1 VSSKELAMKI
11 ATVALDKKAKD
22 IAVMDL
28 RGLSSLCEFQV
39 ICSGDSDRQ
48 VAAIAQHIESICK
61 SELNLKP
68 SLTEGKSTANWILL
82 DFHGVMVH
90 IFVDEFR
97 RFYAIETLWPQAEI
111 TPITSAL

>member
-1 VSSKELAMKI
+1 MTI
-11 ATVALDKKAKD
+11 ATAALDKKAKD

-48 VAAIAQHIESICK
+48 VAAIAEHIESVCK
-61 SELNLKP
+61 TELNLKP
-68 SLTEGKSTANWILL
+68 SMAEGKSTANWILL

-90 IFVDEFR
+90 IFIDDFR
-97 RFYAIETLWPQAEI
+97 RYYAIESLWPEAKI
-111 TPITSAL
+111 TPVTAATKA